1 MAVFRGDVGTKI
13 ELDVGVDVA
22 DVISSSLIM
31 RLPSGNKKSFDL
43 DKDDEKNVLY
53 YITDNG
59 DLDEAGVY
67 SMQARVNLK
76 SGWSGASEIVKMEVL
91 ETL

>member
-53 YITDNG
+53 YVTDNG

-67 SMQARVNLK
+67 SMQARVNLQTD
-76 SGWSGASEIVKMEVL
+76 WSGASEIVKMEVL